1 MIYRHIIT
9 VFFIFLFISTGI
21 NIYAQEIY
29 YAEEDPTVNLE
40 ALSRLL
46 VYPESAKQA
55 RIEGTVML
63 YILVTKDGHADSV
76 KIYRSNDTILSLAAI
91 EAVRKVEHFTPGR
104 TKGQPVTAWMFLPI
118 KFGLREKVVPFV
130 NPTEALIAILAN
142 VVDDTDG
149 KEQAEALYNR
159 GLVYYSYG
167 DTTKARDDYRRS
179 IELDPTTNRP
189 FYNKAGLPEVLTI
202 EDILEEDAPDLTGY
216 GLVLLEHSAEKALE
230 YAEKA
235 LDEDKDYAPA
245 WFLRS
250 LAHRKL
256 GNIDK
261 ATSSCNRALTLDIK
275 NAEYMSLLGR
285 LFYETGD
292 YTVALKCLND
302 ALSINPAMAEAA
314 YTAAVVA
321 LQSETGYNNVMKKFQ
336 TIDDKFSSHSR
347 LRQQAIADLQVLVQ
361 KGIKT
366 KEAQQILKEVFHVE

>member
-9 VFFIFLFISTGI
+9 AFFIFLFMSTGI

-40 ALSRLL
+40 VISRLL
-46 VYPESAKQA
+46 VYPESARQA

-63 YILVTKDGHADSV
+63 YVLVTKDGRADSI
-76 KIYRSNDTILSLAAI
+76 KIYRSADTILSLAAI
-91 EAVRKVEHFTPGR
+91 DAVRKAEQFTPGR

-118 KFGLREKVVPFV
+118 KFALREKVVPFV
-130 NPTEALIAILAN
+130 NPTEALIAILTD
-142 VVDDTDG
+142 VVDDTDDE
-149 KEQAEALYNR
+149 EQAKALYNR
-159 GLVYYSYG
+159 GLVYYSYN
-167 DTTKARDDYRRS
+167 DTNKAQDDYRRS
-179 IELDPTTNRP
+179 IALDPTTNRP

-230 YAEKA
+230 YADKA

-261 ATSSCNRALTLDIK
+261 ATSSCNRALTLDTK

-285 LFYETGD
+285 LFYETGED
-292 YTVALKCLND
+292 TAALKCLNE
-302 ALSINPAMAEAA
+302 ALSINPTMAEAA

-321 LQSETGYNNVMKKFQ
+321 LRSGTGSNDIMKKFQ
-336 TIDDKFSSHSR
+336 TVDDKFSSNSR
-347 LRQQAIADLQVLVQ
+347 LRQQAIADLKVLVQ
-361 KGIKT
+361 KGIST
-366 KEAQQILKEVFHVE
+366 QEAQQILKEVFHVE